1 MSATG
6 RSDVRD
12 PNDFYGTPAW
22 AVRRYLDH
30 RSLALPGGRVLE
42 PSAGKG
48 AIIRAC
54 RDWLAGHGCDDFRW
68 MAVELIHSDELLL
81 TGVPCF
87 FGSFLDPKVSVDK
100 KFDLCIGNPPYKHAQ
115 EFIEKALQL
124 SHEVAFLLR
133 LNFLESEERYE
144 FFKKHPCD
152 VRVLPNRPSFYVDGH
167 TDATAYAWF
176 EFGLGHGG
184 HLSVLGLT
192 PKDER
197 RRDRG

>member
-12 PNDFYGTPAW
+12 PNDFYGTPSW
-22 AVRRYLDH
+22 AVRRYLDKRQH
-30 RSLALPGGRVLE
+30 LPIDGRVLE
-42 PSAGKG
+42 PSAGNG
-48 AIIRAC
+48 AIIRAVN
-54 RDWLAGHGCDDFRW
+54 DWNLEPRFPFKW
-68 MAVELIHSDELLL
+68 MAVELLHSDELLGL
-81 TGVPCF
+81 GVPCF
-87 FGSFLDPKVSVDK
+87 FGDFFDEKVSATK

-115 EFIEKALQL
+115 AFIEKALTL

-133 LNFLESEERYE
+133 LNFLESEERHD

-152 VRVLPNRPSFYVDGH
+152 VHVLPNRPPFRADGK

-176 EFGLGHGG
+176 EFGGSHGG
-184 HLSVLGLT
+184 HFSILNLT